1 MTNILIVEDSSIQ
14 AEMLRRVLVAA
25 NYEVS
30 IGRNGAEG
38 LSMAQSRRPDLI
50 ISDVTMPI
58 MDGFDLCQSIRSDAS
73 LNTVPVILL
82 TAMTGLEDVVRGL
95 NAGADNYATKPYDA
109 TRLVRR
115 VREALARPSNVAQ
128 ETKIP
133 LIAEIDGDGVQV
145 NAGPQQ
151 MLNLLLTTY
160 SSALEQNKLL
170 ISTQDQL
177 TEINSQLAEEVAQKG
192 RAMHQLS
199 FYDVLTGLANRRLLL
214 DRLKEA
220 LDSCAQGHHHC
231 AILEIN
237 LDNFRL
243 VNDTRGH
250 DVGDQLLIDI
260 AERLPSLSGPQD
272 TLSRLGRDEFVLVA
286 YRLNHDKALA
296 TQEAIALARRVLETI
311 QRPFQLCGEEY
322 LCKASIGVAVF
333 GEHDSS
339 VPDLLKHANV
349 AMFEAK
355 RTGRNRAQLFDASL
369 QAQVE
374 ERFQLEN
381 QLRLAIPGELVLMYQ
396 KQVDSS
402 GAILGAEVLIRW
414 QHPEMGMVPPNKFI
428 PLAED
433 TELILPIGRWV
444 LMTACQQIKRWES
457 NPGTSKLVLAV
468 NVSAKEFHQPDYVEQ
483 VLKILN
489 LTGADPS
496 RLKLELTE
504 SILAVDVDDV
514 VAKMN
519 ALKTKGVSFSLDDF
533 GTGFSS
539 LTYLKKMPLDQL
551 KIDQSFIRDVTSNT
565 NDASIV
571 RTVIA
576 LGQGLGLGVIAEGVE
591 TDVQRDFLINNGCL
605 QFQGYLF
612 GRPVPLKEFENSL
625 K

>member
-243 VNDTRGH
+243 VNDTKGH

-286 YRLNHDKALA
+286 YRLNHD
-296 TQEAIALARRVLETI
+296 
-311 QRPFQLCGEEY
+311 
-322 LCKASIGVAVF
+322 
-333 GEHDSS
+333 
-339 VPDLLKHANV
+339 
-349 AMFEAK
+349 
-355 RTGRNRAQLFDASL
+355 
-369 QAQVE
+369 
-374 ERFQLEN
+374 
-381 QLRLAIPGELVLMYQ
+381 
-396 KQVDSS
+396 
-402 GAILGAEVLIRW
+402 
-414 QHPEMGMVPPNKFI
+414 
-428 PLAED
+428 
-433 TELILPIGRWV
+433 
-444 LMTACQQIKRWES
+444 
-457 NPGTSKLVLAV
+457 
-468 NVSAKEFHQPDYVEQ
+468 
-483 VLKILN
+483 
-489 LTGADPS
+489 
-496 RLKLELTE
+496 
-504 SILAVDVDDV
+504 
-514 VAKMN
+514 
-519 ALKTKGVSFSLDDF
+519 
-533 GTGFSS
+533 
-539 LTYLKKMPLDQL
+539 
-551 KIDQSFIRDVTSNT
+551 
-565 NDASIV
+565 
-571 RTVIA
+571 
-576 LGQGLGLGVIAEGVE
+576 
-591 TDVQRDFLINNGCL
+591 
-605 QFQGYLF
+605 
-612 GRPVPLKEFENSL
+612 
-625 K
+625 

>member
-1 MTNILIVEDSSIQ
+1 
-14 AEMLRRVLVAA
+14 MLRRVLVAA

-58 MDGFDLCQSIRSDAS
+58 MDGFDLCQAIRSDAS

-82 TAMTGLEDVVRGL
+82 TAMTGVEDVVRGL

-109 TRLVRR
+109 PRLLDR
-115 VREALARPSNVAQ
+115 VQEALARPSKVAQ
-128 ETKIP
+128 ETKLP
-133 LIAEIDGDGVQV
+133 LIAEIDGEVVDV

-160 SSALEQNKLL
+160 SNALEQNKLL
-170 ISTQDQL
+170 LTAQDQL
-177 TEINSQLAEEVAQKG
+177 TTLNSQLKEDVAQKG
-192 RAMHQLS
+192 KAMHQLS

-214 DRLKEA
+214 DRLKET
-220 LDSCAQGHHHC
+220 LDSCSRGHHHGV
-231 AILEIN
+231 ILEIN

-243 VNDTRGH
+243 VNDTKGQ

-260 AERLPSLSGPQD
+260 AERLPSILGPQD
-272 TLSRLGRDEFVLVA
+272 TLARLGRDEFVLVA
-286 YRLNHDKALA
+286 DCLNRDKALA
-296 TQEAIALARRVLETI
+296 AQEAAALAERVLQI
-311 QRPFQLCGEEY
+311 IRIPFQLGHEEY
-322 LCKASIGVAVF
+322 LCKASIGIAVF
-333 GEHDSS
+333 GENDAS

-355 RTGRNRAQLFDASL
+355 RTGRNRAQLFDASM

-374 ERFQLEN
+374 ERFKLEN
-381 QLRLAIPGELVLMYQ
+381 QLRLAIPGELILMYQ
-396 KQVDSS
+396 AQVNSS
-402 GAILGAEVLIRW
+402 GEVFGAEVLIRW
-414 QHPEMGMVPPNKFI
+414 LHPEMGMVPPNKFI

-444 LMTACQQIKRWES
+444 LMTACQQIKKWEDHPCK
-457 NPGTSKLVLAV
+457 NRLVLAV

-483 VLKILN
+483 VLRTLSF
-489 LTGADPS
+489 TGADPT

-504 SILAVDVDDV
+504 SILATDVDDV

-519 ALKTKGVSFSLDDF
+519 TLKTKGVSFSLDDF

-551 KIDQSFIRDVTSNT
+551 KIDQSFVKDVTSNS

-576 LGQGLGLGVIAEGVE
+576 LGQGLGLAVIAEGVE
-591 TDVQRDFLINNGCL
+591 TEQQRNFLISNGCL

-612 GRPVPLKEFENSL
+612 GRPVPLKQFEEAIA
-625 K
+625 